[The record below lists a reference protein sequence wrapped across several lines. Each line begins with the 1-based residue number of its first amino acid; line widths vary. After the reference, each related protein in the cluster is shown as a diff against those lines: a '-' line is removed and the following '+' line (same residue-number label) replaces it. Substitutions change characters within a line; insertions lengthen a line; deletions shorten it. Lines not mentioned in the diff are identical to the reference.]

1 MIIIF
6 AGSAW
11 ITLGVDLDLRK
22 EDSAE
27 AKQLQ
32 QAVKKF
38 VQSLEYMTN
47 GLPVYKI
54 YPTRQYKQAKQ
65 SVIAMR
71 SIGKK
76 YLDIISKENV
86 KRKIEKGESVSL
98 IEQWMIEGN
107 MSEEQCIMS
116 ACEMF
121 GAGIDTVSATE
132 MKLHKQN
139 VLIVLDCQLCHIPAV

>member
-1 MIIIF
+1 MCNHNDYHY

-11 ITLGVDLDLRK
+11 ITLGADLDLGK
-22 EDSAE
+22 EDNTE

-54 YPTRQYKQAKQ
+54 YPTQQYKQAKQ
-65 SVIAMR
+65 SMIAMR
-71 SIGKK
+71 SLGKK
-76 YLDIISKENV
+76 YLDKSKENTE
-86 KRKIEKGESVSL
+86 RKIEKGESISL
-98 IEQWMIEGN
+98 IEQWMIEGR

-121 GAGIDTVSATE
+121 AAGIDTVSARTT
-132 MKLHKQN
+132 
-139 VLIVLDCQLCHIPAV
+139 